1 MKNSLE
7 HTEKCDIEQLRL
19 EADIRR
25 ALLEDE
31 PVPDAHEQFLHFK
44 NAHTHF
50 GTGVRY
56 AASVIAIAAAC
67 LLAFVLLSRQQP
79 DEKSPVT
86 QGVMVYEGNTCQ
98 EREVSLVIG
107 NQTVAV
113 SAPQASAHGIS
124 IDRGGVMHISPSTIV
139 ADEDRTTLL
148 VPQGHVVKIELSDG
162 TRVSLSADSRLVFP
176 SRFPAHQPREVALV
190 GEAFF
195 EVARDESRPFLVNSG
210 QLQTRV
216 LGTVFNVR
224 HYENQPPLVTLVSG
238 KVCVSTERGDSLV
251 LVPGREASMGSNG
264 LLSESEADIEV
275 ATSWTR
281 GEFYFDGQ
289 TLREIMTEVGR
300 WYNKRVVFLD
310 SQHLDDRLH
319 FSSERR
325 QPLGEIVR
333 QLSDIGNI
341 KIEIDED
348 VIRVI

>member
-1 MKNSLE
+1 MKTIHE
-7 HTEKCDIEQLRL
+7 YTEKCDIEQLRL
-19 EADIRR
+19 ETCIRR
-25 ALLEDE
+25 ALLEDA
-31 PVPDAHEQFLHFK
+31 PVPDAHQQFLHFK
-44 NAHTHF
+44 NAHPPV
-50 GTGVRY
+50 GTVFQH
-56 AASVIAIAAAC
+56 AAYFIAIAAAC
-67 LLAFVLLSRQQP
+67 LLAFVLLSKQLPAEKAP
-79 DEKSPVT
+79 DM

-113 SAPQASAHGIS
+113 SAPQASDHGIS
-124 IDRGGVMHISPSTIV
+124 IDHSGVMHISPSTSV
-139 ADEDRTTLL
+139 AEEDRTTLL
-148 VPQGHVVKIELSDG
+148 VPQGHVVKMVLSDG
-162 TRVSLSADSRLVFP
+162 TRVWLSADSRLVFP

-224 HYENQPPLVTLVSG
+224 HYEDLPPLVTLVSG
-238 KVCVSTERGDSLV
+238 KLCVSTERGDSLV

-264 LLSESEADIEV
+264 MLSESEADIEV

-310 SQHLDDRLH
+310 SQHLDERLH
-319 FSSERR
+319 FSSERS
-325 QPLGEIVR
+325 QPLDEIVR

-341 KIEIDED
+341 KIEIGED
-348 VIRVI
+348 VLRVI